1 MPCQVIS
8 DYDNCK
14 QFPWN
19 VDGLAEG
26 AFAGMAVF
34 KSDDLT
40 NGIQIDRSSLDSCWS
55 YYLIE
60 KVRSFKNIT

>member
-26 AFAGMAVF
+26 ACRDGGF
-34 KSDDLT
+34 
-40 NGIQIDRSSLDSCWS
+40 QI
-55 YYLIE
+55 
-60 KVRSFKNIT
+60 